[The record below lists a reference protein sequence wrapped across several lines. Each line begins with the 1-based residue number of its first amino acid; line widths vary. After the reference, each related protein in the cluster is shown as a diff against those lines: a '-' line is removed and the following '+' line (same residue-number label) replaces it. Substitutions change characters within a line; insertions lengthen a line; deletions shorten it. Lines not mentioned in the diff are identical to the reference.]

1 MDCRCDV
8 RCVATWSSEGAGV
21 IANIKAWLYGI
32 AAGAVVFIAAFLYR
46 KGGEDARNKDRIDDY
61 ENAEDIRSRVSRDRD
76 WETQTTK

>member
-1 MDCRCDV
+1 M
-8 RCVATWSSEGAGV
+8 

-61 ENAEDIRSRVSRDRD
+61 ENAEDIRSRVSRDRAGELRKYEGHGWRD
-76 WETQTTK
+76 